1 MRAQLLLLVH
11 VSWVDTGSCLLV
23 ADAGRLG
30 EADLPGEVRVSLV
43 VAALGARCAAVQA
56 RQHAVLPRRV
66 HQTHALPVPVH
77 TSGQASWLG
86 IGRDLYVC

>member
-1 MRAQLLLLVH
+1 MTPRLLLFVH
-11 VSWVDTGSCLLV
+11 VSWVDTGLLV

-66 HQTHALPVPVH
+66 HQTHALPVPVQ
-77 TSGQASWLG
+77 TSG
-86 IGRDLYVC
+86 